1 MTMSSFSDPRL
12 VSDLAARISSLG
24 VTSAEL
30 MEVCGT
36 HTVSLARYGV
46 KSLLP
51 SGVRVVS
58 GPGCPVCVT
67 SDSDMDLAFQAARA
81 EGTTL
86 ATFGD
91 MMRVPV
97 NGTCLLDL
105 KAGGADV
112 RIVYSPFDVLSLPMR
127 GTTVFFG
134 VGFETTSPGV
144 AALLREADR
153 RGVRDLCLISCFKLI
168 PPALRAILS
177 AGDTRIDGLIL
188 PGHVSTIIGTRPY
201 EFLVDEFGV
210 PGVIAGFEP
219 VDLMIGI
226 YVLLKMI
233 KDNRAALVNAY
244 TRSVRPE
251 GNQEALKLLDEYF
264 EPADAEWR
272 GLGRIP
278 KSSLVLRPE
287 HSDYDATKRLQ
298 LERNQIAEPSGCRCA
313 DVIRGA
319 ALPTECPLFSKKCT
333 PENPIG
339 PCMVSS
345 EGSCAAYYNYG

>member
-1 MTMSSFSDPRL
+1 MTASSFSDPRL
-12 VSDLAARISSLG
+12 VSDLTARISSLG
-24 VTSAEL
+24 VKNVEL

-36 HTVSLARYGV
+36 HTVSLARHGV

-67 SDSDMDLAFQAARA
+67 SDSDMDLAFQVART
-81 EGTTL
+81 EGATV

-91 MMRVPV
+91 MMKVPI
-97 NGTCLLDL
+97 NGISLLDL
-105 KAGGADV
+105 RAKGADV
-112 RIVYSPFDVLSLPMR
+112 RTVYSPFDVLSLPVR

-144 AALLREADR
+144 AALIREADR
-153 RGVRDLCLISCFKLI
+153 RGIRDLCVISCFKLI
-168 PPALRAILS
+168 PPALRAILG
-177 AGDTRIDGLIL
+177 AGDSRIDGLIL

-201 EFLVDEFGV
+201 EFLADEFNV
-210 PGVIAGFEP
+210 PGVITGFEP
-219 VDLMIGI
+219 VDLMMGI
-226 YVLLKMI
+226 YALLKMI
-233 KDNRAALVNAY
+233 KYNKAAIVNAY

-251 GNQEALKLLDEYF
+251 GNQEALKLLGEYF

-278 KSSLVLRPE
+278 KSGLALRPE
-287 HSDYDATKRLQ
+287 HSDYDATKRLR
-298 LERNQIAEPSGCRCA
+298 LVGTQIAEPSGCRCA

-319 ALPTECPLFSKKCT
+319 ALPTECPLFLKRCT
-333 PENPIG
+333 PENPVG

-345 EGSCAAYYNYG
+345 EGACAAYYNYG